1 MFTWL
6 QRVPPQNG
14 EEGGKEDD
22 EVAQH
27 LQPHRQPPVGNDAGL
42 KAGLVQVHL
51 LLQLLCVV
59 ALQRCKVVY
68 LIGASVGWNKL
79 G

>member
-51 LLQLLCVV
+51 LLQLLCEPT
-59 ALQRCKVVY
+59 Q
-68 LIGASVGWNKL
+68 N
-79 G
+79 